1 MNNHMKYDMR
11 FIISSK
17 ASNIY
22 ALHFMLWLLDVIMNG
37 NVYCRKFQWITKN
50 TLQAPFYIG
59 HHQFSRRVPLH
70 WVVKC
75 HSLGK
80 GGGGEK
86 KTIPPNYKKVHKSP
100 KTPSRRIEVYLYGR
114 VLFWKIWPCLVKCS
128 YKVKIHSN
136 IHELQIK
143 NSKKILSIL
152 TSTKMVFWYLFLHD
166 TFGSKCFVI

>member
-1 MNNHMKYDMR
+1 MAM
-11 FIISSK
+11 FIVESFNESPK
-17 ASNIY
+17 TPCK
-22 ALHFMLWLLDVIMNG
+22 LLPTLGIIN
-37 NVYCRKFQWITKN
+37 FQGRI
-50 TLQAPFYIG
+50 
-59 HHQFSRRVPLH
+59 PLH

-80 GGGGEK
+80 GGEK

-114 VLFWKIWPCLVKCS
+114 VLFYTYYWKIWPCLVKCS
-128 YKVKIHSN
+128 SKVKIHSI

-152 TSTKMVFWYLFLHD
+152 TSTKMVF
-166 TFGSKCFVI
+166 